1 VSDVIIRDVPMPIGA
16 WMECTS
22 ETFLGKCKFKISSD
36 EDWDMIANAKREPK
50 IMQFAHLW

>member
-1 VSDVIIRDVPMPIGA
+1 MSDVIIRDVPMPIGA
-16 WMECTS
+16 WMECVD

-36 EDWDMIANAKREPK
+36 GDWDMIANAKREPK

>member
-1 VSDVIIRDVPMPIGA
+1 MPIGA

-36 EDWDMIANAKREPK
+36 GDWDMIANAKREPK